1 MLSSEQARPI
11 LFLDKVATL
20 YSNQLHEVGDVMAL
34 GLMGKKKR
42 EVNKVVLLPL
52 REICSNP
59 NQPRKVF
66 DDDSIR
72 DLAESIRESGLL
84 QPVTVRKTDNG
95 YALIAGERRVRAFR
109 LLSREFIPAIV
120 EDCSREQSAAFAL
133 IENIQRE
140 NLNYF
145 EQAFGIARLMHEMS
159 LTQQQIS
166 VKLGMAQSTLANKL
180 RLLQYSPTVQR
191 AFLEKKLTERHARA
205 LLRIGDREEQL
216 NAIDHIA
223 ANNLNVEQ
231 TERYVESL
239 VSEKNVSQ
247 GSRLFIV
254 KDMRIFLN
262 SINKAINTMQH
273 AGIEVDANKRET
285 EDFFEYTIR
294 IPKSSAYSRN
304 A

>member
-1 MLSSEQARPI
+1 ML
-11 LFLDKVATL
+11 FMT
-20 YSNQLHEVGDVMAL
+20 L
-34 GLMGKKKR
+34 GLISKKKR
-42 EVNKVVLLPL
+42 EVNKVLLLPL

-59 NQPRKVF
+59 NQPRKIF
-66 DDDSIR
+66 DDDTIR

-95 YALIAGERRVRAFR
+95 YTLIAGERRLRAFR
-109 LLSREFIPAIV
+109 FLGHEFIPAIV
-120 EDCSREQSAAFAL
+120 EEYSRDQSAAFAL

-145 EQAFGIARLMHEMS
+145 EQAFGIARLMHEQS
-159 LTQQQIS
+159 LTQQQVS

-180 RLLQYSPTVQR
+180 RLLQYSPMVQR

-205 LLRIGDREEQL
+205 LLRVGDKDEQL
-216 NAIDHIA
+216 RAINHIA

-239 VSEKNVSQ
+239 VNDKESSN

-285 EDFFEYTIR
+285 EEFFEYTIR
-294 IPKSSAYSRN
+294 IPKTSAYSRN